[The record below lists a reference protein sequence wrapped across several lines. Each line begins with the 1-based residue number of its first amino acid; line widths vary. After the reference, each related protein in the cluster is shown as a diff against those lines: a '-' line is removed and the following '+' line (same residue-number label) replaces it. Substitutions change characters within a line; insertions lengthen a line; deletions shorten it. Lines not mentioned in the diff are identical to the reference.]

1 MCIISIIKGVDAYCK
16 RRVGKETQMDGK
28 IMKTMIVLTIVSAG
42 LAALVAA
49 ICILA
54 KKAVD

>member
-1 MCIISIIKGVDAYCK
+1 
-16 RRVGKETQMDGK
+16 MDGK

-42 LAALVAA
+42 LAALVVAV
-49 ICILA
+49 CILA

>member
-1 MCIISIIKGVDAYCK
+1 
-16 RRVGKETQMDGK
+16 MDGK
-28 IMKTMIVLTIVSAG
+28 IMKTMIVLTIVSAW

-49 ICILA
+49 VCILA